1 MTRFLQRSV
10 LALAAWGLLA
20 TVSPSFARA
29 QTYDCP
35 TVLVSY
41 PPQVTTTY
49 SPPPVVTYSAPA
61 PTVTY
66 SAPAPVV
73 TYAAPVVTYPAPVV
87 TYSTPVVTYAPP
99 VVTYSAPVVAYS
111 VPTRVVPVRYSFYSP
126 PVVAYSAPVYAG
138 TYAPYASTTHS
149 RGLFGRRV
157 YNTTYYGPFAYP
169 AAYGSAYYTPGYF
182 RY

>member
-1 MTRFLQRSV
+1 MTRFLKRSV
-10 LALAAWGLLA
+10 LALAVWGLLA

-41 PPQVTTTY
+41 PPQGTTTY
-49 SPPPVVTYSAPA
+49 SPPPPVVTYSAPA

-66 SAPAPVV
+66 AAP
-73 TYAAPVVTYPAPVV
+73 APVVTYPAPVV
-87 TYSTPVVTYAPP
+87 TYSAPVVTYAPP

-111 VPTRVVPVRYSFYSP
+111 VPTQVLPVRYSFYSP

-138 TYAPYASTTHS
+138 TYAPYASTTYYR

-157 YNTTYYGPFAYP
+157 YNTTYYGPYTYP